1 MEGFNLPVSKG
12 TAVQLGGIFIMYRNS
27 PLVFNPFTAI
37 FFTKMPFFN
46 REIRFLVVTTLNG
59 P

>member
-27 PLVFNPFTAI
+27 PLVFNEFQRRYEY
-37 FFTKMPFFN
+37 M
-46 REIRFLVVTTLNG
+46 LLN
-59 P
+59 